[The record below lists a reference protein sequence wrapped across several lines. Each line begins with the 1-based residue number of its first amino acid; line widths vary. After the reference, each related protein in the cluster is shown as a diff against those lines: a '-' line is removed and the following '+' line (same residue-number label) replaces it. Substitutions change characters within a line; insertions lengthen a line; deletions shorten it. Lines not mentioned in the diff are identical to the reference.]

1 MPPPARW
8 LISTVLGCRNVK
20 GKCMNFT
27 VLSAYLVAIVV
38 LIGTPGPIVALVMN
52 AASRHGFNFALITVL
67 GSNAA
72 SLVLLATAALIVSG
86 MLALDERS
94 LQWISLIGCGFIGW
108 LAVTGLRTELTQSNE
123 VKLGQPESVKQH
135 SGFFNGFFLGI
146 SNPKD
151 IIFFVAF
158 FPQFIHVTA
167 NQKLSLGVLALLWMV
182 ADFIIL
188 LSYAWLMRGGF
199 FQYHKKGISL
209 LSSAFLLLIAVSGIA
224 YTLHNWQ

>member
-1 MPPPARW
+1 MAV
-8 LISTVLGCRNVK
+8 LTVLKYICVK
-20 GKCMNFT
+20 GECTNFT
-27 VLSAYLVAIVV
+27 VLTAYIVAVVV

-52 AASRHGFNFALITVL
+52 AASRHGFKFALITVL

-86 MLALDERS
+86 MVALDERS
-94 LQWISLIGCGFIGW
+94 LQWVSLIGCGFIGW
-108 LAVTGLRTELTQSNE
+108 LAVTGLRTELTQTSVAQSE
-123 VKLGQPESVKQH
+123 QPMAVKQR

-158 FPQFIHVTA
+158 FPQFIHVTV
-167 NQKLSLGVLALLWMV
+167 NLKLSLGVLALFWMM

-188 LSYAWLMRGGF
+188 LSYALLMRGGI
-199 FQYHKKGISL
+199 FQRYKKNVSL
-209 LSSAFLLLIAVSGIA
+209 FSSAFLLLIAVSGIV
-224 YTLHNWQ
+224 